1 LFAGVADREMPCR
14 VAGCENTWLWF
25 GHQQIRSLGKPA
37 PKRMCDDHLAEFEGI
52 EDKQMPCRNSWC
64 TNTWFWPRFAQLR
77 ALEHEGKVKP
87 PHRLCETCFNEDRT
101 TEDLGVRCKIPECR
115 NTWTWPRQ
123 AQIKHRAWVR
133 RQLAIE
139 DAEERGDAAPMHVEA
154 RDHGRHDEAREEAHD
169 EAREEAHDEA
179 HDEGAAEAHEE
190 PHDEAH
196 AEAEA
201 PSDDAASEEASSE
214 APTHEQHADGDE
226 GQHKRRRRKRKRR
239 RKIHEGPPERLC
251 DRCNERIN
259 HLQPMEIPCKVHGC
273 HSTWTWD
280 REGQLRAWATL
291 DGQTHVTELPQP
303 PRRMC
308 MSCLEFVRK
317 HSDREVRCGRPGC
330 EKVWMYKTGAQLQ
343 DYLAGRTQDPIRLC
357 EECIRSQFTISTSS
371 DGAVPPGSE
380 IMPCMVSGCSGTW
393 VYVPGMKL
401 PAADPDASEP
411 PVDRM
416 CDDCRSQRDV
426 PARDP
431 RRSRSEA
438 EPASEV
444 EAVIDEAIDPSPP
457 EADIEPDADASETV
471 EPAES
476 ETPIAEPD

>member
-1 LFAGVADREMPCR
+1 MPCR
-14 VAGCENTWLWF
+14 VAGCENTWTWY

-52 EDKQMPCRNSWC
+52 DDKQMPCRNSWC

-77 ALEHEGKVKP
+77 ALEHEGKAKP
-87 PHRLCETCFNEDRT
+87 PHRLCETCFNEERT
-101 TEDLGVRCKIPECR
+101 TEDLDVRCKIPECR

-139 DAEERGDAAPMHVEA
+139 DAEERREIESAAHGREAAPMHVEA
-154 RDHGRHDEAREEAHD
+154 RADEAPHDDIPADEGPAEVETHEEAPAD
-169 EAREEAHDEA
+169 EASADEA
-179 HDEGAAEAHEE
+179 SADEAPADGEAHE
-190 PHDEAH
+190 HH
-196 AEAEA
+196 AE
-201 PSDDAASEEASSE
+201 
-214 APTHEQHADGDE
+214 GDHPGEE

-251 DRCNERIN
+251 ERCNERIN
-259 HLQPMEIPCKVHGC
+259 HLQPIEIPCKVHGC

-280 REGQLRAWATL
+280 REGQLRAWSTL

-308 MSCLEFVRK
+308 TTCVEFVRK
-317 HSDREVRCGRPGC
+317 HGDREVRCGRPGC

-371 DGAVPPGSE
+371 DGAIPVGSE
-380 IMPCMVSGCSGTW
+380 IMPCLVSGCSGTW
-393 VYVPGMKL
+393 VYTPGMKL
-401 PAADPDASEP
+401 ISADPDATEP

-431 RRSRSEA
+431 RRSRAATASEGPGVTEEVTADDVTASEA
-438 EPASEV
+438 PTESSEPVVEDGESVAS
-444 EAVIDEAIDPSPP
+444 DRDG
-457 EADIEPDADASETV
+457 D
-471 EPAES
+471 
-476 ETPIAEPD
+476 